1 MAQVELNITGRV
13 PKYFFGALKEKY
25 RPELNEATQY
35 FRRYLNENDFLNLI
49 FNASLSNSE
58 ESKKEI
64 FDVIDP
70 INLRKIPNFNNLI
83 ENLISKDLSHFE
95 VMEELFYSPET
106 DMYGSPLGMLFF
118 EEHTKISIVSVFG
131 SHRNTVTPVSS
142 ILQEM
147 HLKEFA
153 TCEDSY
159 WSESLNDETGY
170 TYFNKIKDLKSKNLF
185 FGFTNDDEFGWY
197 KNSWGSTFLSTDL
210 YFNNL
215 IKFSESHADEY
226 QVTILFD
233 EVVNW
238 FFYIE
243 TDNEEFDFKNLT
255 FVNNNKAGEF
265 RGSSKDVIFSHLFYK
280 NEIILP
286 DENYIKSKGISLMYG
301 DERGWETLDFFL
313 NGNV

>member
-1 MAQVELNITGRV
+1 
-13 PKYFFGALKEKY
+13 
-25 RPELNEATQY
+25 
-35 FRRYLNENDFLNLI
+35 LNLI